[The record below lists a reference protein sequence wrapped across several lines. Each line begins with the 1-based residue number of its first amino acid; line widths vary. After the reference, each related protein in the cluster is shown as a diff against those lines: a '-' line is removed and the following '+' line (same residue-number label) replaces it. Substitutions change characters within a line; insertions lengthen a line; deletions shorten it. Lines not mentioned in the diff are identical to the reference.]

1 MSSFQF
7 ERVIN
12 KSVKNLDKGQDFALC
27 GESIIE
33 NGIKIGQKFTYGII
47 ADGHGADI
55 FINFLRELNW
65 EEIISQDNPWE
76 FLYEKYLK
84 ELYIRE
90 SSGSTLIIMRAFD
103 TYIQSICI
111 GDSQIVIFVNG
122 EFAYK
127 NTPHN
132 MKNPLEQARLTKPGT
147 TYLGPLTKKNNVAQ
161 IRNARSLQAKPC
173 VYQQFLQEKSVQT
186 TILAT
191 TQALGHNCV
200 TGYEPE
206 YNECH
211 FSETDHVK
219 VLFGSD
225 GLFDMLL
232 IEEEIQTNPPL
243 TAEDFM
249 DLEQDKRDIL
259 MMNAEEI
266 VEKCE
271 ARWKKEDWSY
281 HYYIKNFD
289 RVATPISFEGSYDD
303 VSAVTFTKKG
313 IWEPTLNK
321 EPVEEEKNSEEV
333 VAEVVQEIVQEV
345 VSEELV

>member
-1 MSSFQF
+1 MLFPNQRISLLKTMSSFQF

-12 KSVKNLDKGQDFALC
+12 KSVKDLDKGQDFALC
-27 GESIIE
+27 GESVVE
-33 NGIKIGQKFTYGII
+33 NGIKMGQKFTYGII
-47 ADGHGADI
+47 ADGHGTHT
-55 FINFLRELNW
+55 FIQFLRELNW
-65 EEIISQDNPWE
+65 EEIVFQDNPWE
-76 FLYEKYLK
+76 FLHEKYLK

-111 GDSQIVIFVNG
+111 GDSQLVILVNG

-127 NTPHN
+127 STPHKLN
-132 MKNPLEQARLTKPGT
+132 NPLEQERLTKPGT
-147 TYLGPLTKKNNVAQ
+147 TYKGQLTKKYDVPQ
-161 IRNARSLQAKPC
+161 IRNARSLQARPC
-173 VYQQFLQEKSVQT
+173 IYQQFFQEGSSQM

-206 YNECH
+206 YNECF

-219 VLFGSD
+219 VVFGSD

-232 IEEEIQTNPPL
+232 IEEYIQTTPPL
-243 TAEDFM
+243 TAEDFA

-259 MMNAEEI
+259 MMDAEEI

-271 ARWKKEDWSY
+271 ARWKKQDWAY

-289 RVATPISFEGSYDD
+289 RVATPISFEGNYDD

-313 IWEPTLNK
+313 IWDPLLTQDS
-321 EPVEEEKNSEEV
+321 VEEEEK
-333 VAEVVQEIVQEV
+333 AEG
-345 VSEELV
+345 VSENIV

>member
-7 ERVIN
+7 ERIIN
-12 KSVKNLDKGQDFALC
+12 KSVKSLDRGQDFALC
-27 GESIIE
+27 GESIVE
-33 NGIKIGQKFTYGII
+33 NGIKMGQKFNYGII
-47 ADGHGADI
+47 ADGHGTDT
-55 FINFLRELNW
+55 FIDLLREFHW

-84 ELYIRE
+84 DLYIRE

-103 TYIQSICI
+103 THIQSICI
-111 GDSQIVIFVNG
+111 GDSQLVILVNG

-127 NTPHN
+127 STPHN
-132 MKNPLEQARLTKPGT
+132 MKNPLEQCRLAKPRT
-147 TYLGPLTKKNNVAQ
+147 TYQGPLVKNREVPQ
-161 IRNARSLQAKPC
+161 IRNAKHLQARPSL
-173 VYQQFLQEKSVQT
+173 YQQFIQPSSVHM

-200 TGYEPE
+200 TGYQPE
-206 YNECH
+206 YNELY

-219 VLFGSD
+219 VLLGSD

-232 IEEEIQTNPPL
+232 IEEYIQTTPPL
-243 TAEDFM
+243 ADEEFA

-271 ARWKKEDWSY
+271 ARWKKQDWTY
-281 HYYIKNFD
+281 HYYIKNYNK
-289 RVATPISFEGSYDD
+289 VATPISFDGCYDD

-313 IWEPTLNK
+313 IWDPLLKPES
-321 EPVEEEKNSEEV
+321 VEEEKMSEEV
-333 VAEVVQEIVQEV
+333 VQEVVQEV
-345 VSEELV
+345 V

>member
-7 ERVIN
+7 ERIIN
-12 KSVKNLDKGQDFALC
+12 KSVKDLDKGQDFALC
-27 GESIIE
+27 GESIVE
-33 NGIKIGQKFTYGII
+33 NGTKMGQKFNYGII
-47 ADGHGADI
+47 ADGHGADT
-55 FINFLRELNW
+55 FIDLLREFNW

-76 FLYEKYLK
+76 FMYEKYLK
-84 ELYIRE
+84 DLYIRE

-111 GDSQIVIFVNG
+111 GDSQLVILVNG

-127 NTPHN
+127 STPHN
-132 MKNPLEQARLTKPGT
+132 MKNQLEQWRLVKPGT
-147 TYLGPLTKKNNVAQ
+147 KYVGPLTKKSDVPQ
-161 IRNARSLQAKPC
+161 IRNARSLQARPC
-173 VYQQFLQEKSVQT
+173 LYQQFIQDSSVQM

-200 TGYEPE
+200 TGYQPE

-232 IEEEIQTNPPL
+232 IEEHIQTTPPL
-243 TAEDFM
+243 TAEEFT

-266 VEKCE
+266 VDKCE
-271 ARWKKEDWSY
+271 ARWKKQDWSY
-281 HYYIKNFD
+281 HYYIKNFNK
-289 RVATPISFEGSYDD
+289 VATPISFEGCYDD

-313 IWEPTLNK
+313 IWDPLLKPES
-321 EPVEEEKNSEEV
+321 VEEEKMVQNS
-333 VAEVVQEIVQEV
+333 AQEV
-345 VSEELV
+345 NEDKI

>member
-7 ERVIN
+7 ERIIN
-12 KSVKNLDKGQDFALC
+12 KCVKDLDKGQDFALC
-27 GESIIE
+27 GESIVE
-33 NGIKIGQKFTYGII
+33 NGIKMGQKFTYGII
-47 ADGHGADI
+47 ADGHGGYTL
-55 FINFLRELNW
+55 INFLRELNW

-76 FLYEKYLK
+76 FLYENYLK
-84 ELYIRE
+84 DLYIRE

-111 GDSQIVIFVNG
+111 GDSQLVILVNG

-127 NTPHN
+127 STPHN
-132 MKNPLEQARLTKPGT
+132 MKNPLEQTRLTKPGT
-147 TYLGPLTKKNNVAQ
+147 TYKGQINKKREIAQ
-161 IRNARSLQAKPC
+161 IRNAKNIQARPC
-173 VYQQFLQEKSVQT
+173 IYEQFYEEGSFQK

-206 YNECH
+206 YNEYH
-211 FSETDHVK
+211 FTEMDHVK

-232 IEEEIQTNPPL
+232 IEENIQTTPQL
-243 TAEDFM
+243 TAEDFS

-259 MMNAEEI
+259 LMDAEEI
-266 VEKCE
+266 AEKCE
-271 ARWKKEDWSY
+271 ARWKKQDWIY
-281 HYYIKNFD
+281 HYNLKNFNQFT
-289 RVATPISFEGSYDD
+289 TPISFEGCYDD

-313 IWEPTLNK
+313 IWDPLLK
-321 EPVEEEKNSEEV
+321 PEPVEEEKSVEEMVQEV
-333 VAEVVQEIVQEV
+333 VEEIVQEV
-345 VSEELV
+345 VEEKI

>member
-1 MSSFQF
+1 MLFPNQIISLLKTMSSFQF

-12 KSVKNLDKGQDFALC
+12 KSVKDLDKGQDFALC
-27 GESIIE
+27 GESIVE
-33 NGIKIGQKFTYGII
+33 NGIKMGQKFTYGII
-47 ADGHGADI
+47 ADGHGEHT

-65 EEIISQDNPWE
+65 EEIVSQDNPWE
-76 FLYEKYLK
+76 FLHEKYLK
-84 ELYIRE
+84 QLYIRE

-111 GDSQIVIFVNG
+111 GDSQIVILVNG

-127 NTPHN
+127 STPHN
-132 MKNPLEQARLTKPGT
+132 MKNPLEQERLTKPGT
-147 TYLGPLTKKNNVAQ
+147 TYQGPLKKKNDVPQ

-173 VYQQFLQEKSVQT
+173 LYEQFFQESSVKM

-219 VLFGSD
+219 VVFGSD

-232 IEEEIQTNPPL
+232 IEDQIQTTPSL
-243 TAEDFM
+243 TAEDFA

-271 ARWKKEDWSY
+271 ARWKKQDWVY

-289 RVATPISFEGSYDD
+289 RVATPISFEGNYDD

-313 IWEPTLNK
+313 IWDPLLRQDS
-321 EPVEEEKNSEEV
+321 VEEEEKKESV
-333 VAEVVQEIVQEV
+333 
-345 VSEELV
+345 

>member
-7 ERVIN
+7 ERIIN
-12 KSVKNLDKGQDFALC
+12 KCVKDLDKGQDFALC
-27 GESIIE
+27 GESIVE

-55 FINFLRELNW
+55 FIDFLKELNW

-76 FLYEKYLK
+76 YLHEKYLK
-84 ELYIRE
+84 NLYIRE

-111 GDSQIVIFVNG
+111 GDSQLVILVNG

-127 NTPHN
+127 STPHN
-132 MKNPLEQARLTKPGT
+132 MKNPLEQWRLAKPGT
-147 TYLGPLTKKNNVAQ
+147 TYVGQLNKKRDVPQ
-161 IRNARSLQAKPC
+161 IRNARSLQARPC
-173 VYQQFLQEKSVQT
+173 IYQQFIQETSVQM

-211 FSETDHVK
+211 FTETDHVK

-232 IEEEIQTNPPL
+232 IEEHIQTTPPL
-243 TAEDFM
+243 TSEEFA
-249 DLEQDKRDIL
+249 DLEQDKQDIL
-259 MMNAEEI
+259 MMDAEEI

-271 ARWKKEDWSY
+271 ARWKRQDWTY
-281 HYYIKNFD
+281 HYYIKNFNK
-289 RVATPISFEGSYDD
+289 VATPISFEGSYDD

-313 IWEPTLNK
+313 IWDPLFK
-321 EPVEEEKNSEEV
+321 PDPVEEEKIVEEV
-333 VAEVVQEIVQEV
+333 VEEVVQEKI
-345 VSEELV
+345 

>member
-12 KSVKNLDKGQDFALC
+12 KCVKDLDRGQDFALC
-27 GESIIE
+27 GESIVE
-33 NGIKIGQKFTYGII
+33 NGIKMGKKFTYGII

-55 FINFLRELNW
+55 FIDLLREFHW

-76 FLYEKYLK
+76 FMYEKYLRD
-84 ELYIRE
+84 LYIRE

-103 TYIQSICI
+103 THIQSICI
-111 GDSQIVIFVNG
+111 GDSQIIILVNG
-122 EFAYK
+122 QFAYG
-127 NTPHN
+127 NTPHKMN
-132 MKNPLEQARLTKPGT
+132 NPLEQERLTKPGT
-147 TYLGPLTKKNNVAQ
+147 TYQGPLVKKNVVPQ
-161 IRNARSLQAKPC
+161 IRNATSLQARPC
-173 VYQQFLQEKSVQT
+173 VYQQFIQESSAKM

-200 TGYEPE
+200 TGYQPE
-206 YNECH
+206 YNELY

-219 VLFGSD
+219 VLLGSD

-232 IEEEIQTNPPL
+232 IEEHIQTTPPL
-243 TAEDFM
+243 TDEDFA

-259 MMNAEEI
+259 MMDAEEI

-271 ARWKKEDWSY
+271 ARWKKQDWTY
-281 HYYIKNFD
+281 HYHIKNFEK
-289 RVATPISFEGSYDD
+289 VATPISFDGNYDD

-313 IWEPTLNK
+313 IWDPLVK
-321 EPVEEEKNSEEV
+321 SEPVEEEKMS
-333 VAEVVQEIVQEV
+333 EVVQE
-345 VSEELV
+345 LV

>member
-7 ERVIN
+7 ERIIN
-12 KSVKNLDKGQDFALC
+12 KSVKDLDKGQDFALC
-27 GESIIE
+27 GESIVE
-33 NGIKIGQKFTYGII
+33 NGIKMGQKFTYGII
-47 ADGHGADI
+47 ADGHGAHT
-55 FINFLRELNW
+55 FIDLLREFHW

-84 ELYIRE
+84 DLYIRE
-90 SSGSTLIIMRAFD
+90 SCGSTLIMMRAFD
-103 TYIQSICI
+103 THIQSICI
-111 GDSQIVIFVNG
+111 GDSQLVILVNG

-127 NTPHN
+127 STPHN
-132 MKNPLEQARLTKPGT
+132 MKNPMEQWRLAKPGT
-147 TYLGPLTKKNNVAQ
+147 TYQGPLIKNRDVPQ
-161 IRNARSLQAKPC
+161 IRNARHLQARPS
-173 VYQQFLQEKSVQT
+173 VYQQFIQPSSVHM

-200 TGYEPE
+200 TGYQPE
-206 YNECH
+206 YNELY

-232 IEEEIQTNPPL
+232 IEEHIQTSPPL
-243 TAEDFM
+243 ADEEFA

-271 ARWKKEDWSY
+271 ARWKKQDWTY
-281 HYYIKNFD
+281 HYYIKNFN
-289 RVATPISFEGSYDD
+289 RVATPISFDGCYDD

-313 IWEPTLNK
+313 IWDPLVNS
-321 EPVEEEKNSEEV
+321 EPVEEEKSE
-333 VAEVVQEIVQEV
+333 EVVQEIVQEEIV
-345 VSEELV
+345 